1 MSDFKF
7 AAIMP
12 ARLAACWVFGLL
24 LTACAEEPVKSVKP
38 QAARAKSAAKRGKP
52 NEPAQSYRIAD
63 NQNGLHLLDADTRIQ
78 AGDSEAAQK
87 ALDRINPEQ
96 LTPEQLSK
104 YKLLDAQISLS
115 AGDAERALHK
125 LEGTRPAVL
134 AEADRIAYYQSL
146 AFVHAL
152 LGDVLPSVRARLK
165 LGQLLQAPEQQRQ
178 NIAAIL
184 DALSVLPVETLN
196 ASAPV
201 ADELGGWMALAK
213 ILKQRGSPGFDLSG
227 QIAGWR
233 QAYPY
238 HPANAEYLQT
248 YLNAPAAAA
257 EPAPSESAI
266 GPASATSAAGA
277 NLAVLLPSAGPYA
290 PAAKAITEGL
300 SVAHRLAA
308 SAAPQPGLKFYDTS
322 QGEPGELYRKA
333 IAEGAG
339 LVIGPLVKEDIQ
351 SLALSSELTIPVLAL
366 NQVDNLGKANLYQF
380 GLSPQDEAEQLAR
393 KARRDGLQNAV
404 FLVPNTPQGQRVG
417 HFLTSA
423 WQAGGG
429 SVVGLEQYDPKQ
441 HDFSGSVAT
450 LLAPSVSI
458 DGKKQPLAVFVSAS
472 PEVARE
478 LAPQLKYPQSAEL
491 SIYAMPNLYSGR
503 QNPVRDVDLGAI
515 RFCDMPWLFGEY
527 YPGPLSQSALQNIWQ
542 GLPDSQIKLVA
553 LGVDAYN
560 LSGQLTQLAGGAYAG
575 ATGRLTLTGENRIGR
590 ALVCAQFKAGV
601 PIADGFLN

>member
-12 ARLAACWVFGLL
+12 ARLAVCWVFGLL

-38 QAARAKSAAKRGKP
+38 QAARAKSAAKRAKP
-52 NEPAQSYRIAD
+52 TEPAQSYRIVD

-78 AGDSEAAQK
+78 AGDGEAAQK

-165 LGQLLQAPEQQRQ
+165 LGQLLQAPEQQKQ

-184 DALSVLPVETLN
+184 DGLSVLPVETLN

-201 ADELGGWMALAK
+201 ADELSGWMALAK
-213 ILKQRGSPGFDLSG
+213 ILKQRGAPGVDLSG

-248 YLNAPAAAA
+248 YLDAPVASSAPAEIPNAATA
-257 EPAPSESAI
+257 TS
-266 GPASATSAAGA
+266 PASGA

-290 PAAKAITEGL
+290 PAAKAIKEGL

-351 SLALSSELTIPVLAL
+351 TLAQSGELPIPVLAL

-380 GLSPQDEAEQLAR
+380 GLSPQDEAEQLVR
-393 KARRDGLQNAV
+393 KARRDGLQSAV
-404 FLVPNTPQGQRVG
+404 FLVPNTAQGQRIG
-417 HFLTSA
+417 HLLTAA
-423 WQAGGG
+423 WQAAGG
-429 SVVGLEQYDPKQ
+429 SVTGLEQYDPKQ
-441 HDFSGSVAT
+441 HDFSASVTA

-458 DGKKQPLAVFVSAS
+458 DGKKQPIAVFVSAG

-491 SIYAMPNLYSGR
+491 SIYAMPNVYSGR
-503 QNPVRDVDLGAI
+503 QNPVRDADLGAI

-527 YPGPLSQSALQNIWQ
+527 YPGPLGQSALQNTWQ
-542 GLPDSQIKLVA
+542 GLADSQIKLVA

-560 LSGQLTQLAGGAYAG
+560 LSGQLKQLAGGAYAG
-575 ATGRLTLTGENRIGR
+575 ATGRLALNGENRIGR
-590 ALVCAQFKAGV
+590 ELVCAQFKAGV
-601 PIADGFLN
+601 PVADGFLN